1 MDKYYTLLIKQNGE
15 WFPEFGSYSKL
26 DVVAELTLNKR
37 EYNLTMDDTK
47 IITTSSKQSAID
59 RAIKQLNISLWLKG
73 SK

>member
-1 MDKYYTLLIKQNGE
+1 MYYTLLIKQGGK

-26 DVVAELTLNKR
+26 DVVVELTLNKR

-47 IITTSSKQSAID
+47 IITTSSKQSEIDKAIEH
-59 RAIKQLNISLWLKG
+59 LNR